1 MVTTKN
7 NRYGTMNCEEYINIK
22 FVTDKIQNEINH
34 QYSILGRGLDPL
46 TLYGVEKKIECLKEL
61 AEELGVELE

>member
-1 MVTTKN
+1 
-7 NRYGTMNCEEYINIK
+7 MNCEEYINIK

-46 TLYGVEKKIECLKEL
+46 TSYGVEKKIECLKEL
-61 AEELGVELE
+61 ADMLGVELE